1 MKAASTP
8 AAAGTEQRV
17 AAVRE
22 FNRFYTQRIGVLRE
36 RLLDSP
42 FPLTPA
48 RVLYELAQWPREGPR
63 PTATA
68 LAARLGLDAGYLSR
82 ILRGFEQRGLLRKT
96 ILDADARQKS
106 LGLTAAGL
114 RAFAP
119 LDASSRAEVRGLLGP
134 LAPAEQTRLVAAMD
148 TIATLLGDG
157 RRNAGEGAAWVLR
170 PPHPG
175 DIGWVIHRHGAL
187 YAQEYGYDERFE
199 ALVAE
204 IAARFIERFDA
215 KRDRCWIAERSGGI
229 VGSVFLVRAS
239 KTVAKLRLLLVEPH
253 SRGLGIG
260 ARLIDECI
268 RFAREAGYR
277 AVRLWTQSDLHAARH
292 LYRRAGFR
300 RVRSERHRSFGKN
313 LVAETWELTL

>member
-1 MKAASTP
+1 MRPTATP
-8 AAAGTEQRV
+8 VAGGAEQRV
-17 AAVRE
+17 AAVRD

-48 RVLYELAQWPREGPR
+48 RVLYELAQWPRRPR
-63 PTATA
+63 PPTAAA
-68 LAARLGLDAGYLSR
+68 LAERLGLDPGYLSR

-96 ILDADARQKS
+96 ISDADGRQKS
-106 LGLTAAGL
+106 LELTAAGL

-119 LDASSRAEVRGLLGP
+119 LDAASRAETLAL
-134 LAPAEQTRLVAAMD
+134 LAPLPAGEQTRLVEAMD
-148 TIATLLGDG
+148 TIEALLGDG
-157 RRNAGEGAAWVLR
+157 RRRSEAAAYILR
-170 PPHPG
+170 PPRPG
-175 DIGWVIHRHGAL
+175 DIGWVVHRHGAL
-187 YAQEYGYDERFE
+187 YAQEYGYDDRFE

-204 IAARFIERFDA
+204 IAARFIVRFDA
-215 KRDRCWIAERSGGI
+215 KRERCWIAERDGKI

-253 SRGLGIG
+253 ARGLGIG

-268 RFAREAGYR
+268 RFARDAGYR
-277 AVRLWTQSDLHAARH
+277 VLRLWTQSDLHAARH

-300 RVRSERHRSFGKN
+300 RLRSERHRSFGKN